1 MKLNTKKT
9 EGEKL
14 AKASLKTMKPFY
26 KNKQTISV
34 EPTPT
39 FKVNGFCDDC
49 NKKFTKF
56 PHRCQPTEK
65 PDYSWISAKGLI
77 EDDERVEAT
86 EKPMKITSTD
96 TKQKIELTL
105 RSFAERLEKCNL
117 EGVPMGAKR
126 YYKFVDQLYSLY
138 QEGWEEEHCNCV
150 EHYVGEKG
158 KGYWIHARAELLS
171 TLKKVT

>member
-9 EGEKL
+9 EGECKCYPDVITGGCPCIPCGGYGVCD
-14 AKASLKTMKPFY
+14 KTC
-26 KNKQTISV
+26 I
-34 EPTPT
+34 
-39 FKVNGFCDDC
+39 
-49 NKKFTKF
+49 
-56 PHRCQPTEK
+56 HCQP
-65 PDYSWISAKGLI
+65 
-77 EDDERVEAT
+77 T